1 MYEVSVCL
9 TCIRTWTSLTE
20 HTDSFM
26 IELAAGTGEAD
37 TVDEMASVWRI
48 VAAIRRALEQQN
60 RSLPGEE

>member
-48 VAAIRRALEQQN
+48 VAAIRRALEQ
-60 RSLPGEE
+60 